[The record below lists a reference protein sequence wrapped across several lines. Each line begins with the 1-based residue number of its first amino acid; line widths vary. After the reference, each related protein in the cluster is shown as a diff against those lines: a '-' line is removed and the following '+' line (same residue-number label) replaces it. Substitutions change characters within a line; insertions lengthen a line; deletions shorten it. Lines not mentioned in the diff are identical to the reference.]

1 MKYRIP
7 APGGMEKLAVD
18 QSPKDIRCM
27 ILSMKTLVT
36 LISGI
41 VLATSLFAATRVEL
55 PELGDTSSA
64 IISPEAERRLGQE
77 FLRQV
82 RSQLPTIEDPIL
94 KYYTKLQLY
103 ELATHSQLKQV
114 LLYPVLID
122 AKQINAWAAPGGIV
136 GINLGLFLHAMDV
149 HEYSSVLAHELA
161 HLSQRHFARNV
172 EAQQRMTL
180 PTLIGFLVG
189 AAIMATGSSEAGM
202 AAMSGAQAIAQ
213 NQRLRYSRGREQE
226 ADRIG
231 LTTLWRAG
239 LDTDSMSR
247 MFARMQRTYRFT
259 ERPPEF
265 LLTHPV
271 TERRITDARNQSARY
286 EKKVFPDSLEYQLMR
301 ARARMH
307 FVENGA
313 KALEEAKNIANDK
326 VIDDY
331 TLALAYDRAGRHD
344 EAVMLVKTLLQEDPG
359 SILLCATFA
368 ELLINANEIKDA
380 LDLLAH
386 RLVIN
391 PDNQPF
397 AILYARALNASKRH
411 EDAKDVLWRQAS
423 INGDDVDVWYDLAE
437 TAGLAGD
444 IVGVHRA
451 RAEFFALNG
460 DYQNAI
466 QHLQYALSLVTKP
479 SQRLV
484 ASLEQR
490 LLDLRTQAEA
500 ARET

>member
-1 MKYRIP
+1 M
-7 APGGMEKLAVD
+7 
-18 QSPKDIRCM
+18 IRG
-27 ILSMKTLVT
+27 MKTLLALV
-36 LISGI
+36 SGI
-41 VLATSLFAATRVEL
+41 ALANPIFAVPHSEL

-64 IISPEAERRLGQE
+64 VISPETERRLGQE
-77 FLRQV
+77 FLKQV

-122 AKQINAWAAPGGIV
+122 DKQINAFAAPGGII

-149 HEYSSVLAHELA
+149 HEYSWVLAHELA
-161 HLSQRHFARNV
+161 HLSQRHFARSV

-180 PTLIGFLVG
+180 PTLIGFLAG

-202 AAMSGAQAIAQ
+202 AAITSAQAIAQ

-239 LDTDSMSR
+239 HDIDASSR
-247 MFARMQRTYRFT
+247 MLVRMQRAYRFT

-265 LLTHPV
+265 LLSHPV
-271 TERRITDARNQSARY
+271 TEKRITDARNQSVNY
-286 EKKVFPDSLEYQLMR
+286 EEKPVSSSLEYQFMR
-301 ARARMH
+301 ARVRMH
-307 FVENGA
+307 FAENGA
-313 KALEEAKNIANDK
+313 KALEEAKNTVDSDVVND
-326 VIDDY
+326 Y
-331 TLALAYDRAGRHD
+331 ALALANGRAGRHD
-344 EAVMLVKTLLQEDPG
+344 NALSLLKGLHEEDPG

-368 ELLINANEIKDA
+368 ELLINAGKIAEA
-380 LDLLAH
+380 VELLSH

-391 PDNQPF
+391 PDNHPF
-397 AILYARALNASKRH
+397 AILYARALNASQRH
-411 EDAKDVLWRQAS
+411 DDAKDVLWRQAT
-423 INGDDVDVWYDLAE
+423 INEDDVDVWYDLAE

-444 IVGVHRA
+444 IVDVHRA

-479 SQRLV
+479 SQRLT
-484 ASLEQR
+484 ASLQQR

-500 ARET
+500 ARKT

>member
-1 MKYRIP
+1 MS
-7 APGGMEKLAVD
+7 ET
-18 QSPKDIRCM
+18 IRCM
-27 ILSMKTLVT
+27 ILIMKTFLALV
-36 LISGI
+36 SGI
-41 VLATSLFAATRVEL
+41 ALGISSVAAPRGEL

-64 IISPEAERRLGQE
+64 IISPEMERRLGQG
-77 FLRQV
+77 LLKQL
-82 RSQLPTIEDPIL
+82 RSQVPTVADPIL

-122 AKQINAWAAPGGIV
+122 AEQINAFAAPGGIV

-180 PTLIGFLVG
+180 PILLGFLAS
-189 AAIMATGSSEAGM
+189 AAIMATGSSEAGL

-213 NQRLRYSRGREQE
+213 SQRLRYSRGREQE

-239 LDTDSMSR
+239 LDTDGSAR
-247 MFARMQRTYRFT
+247 IFTRMQRAYRFT

-265 LLTHPV
+265 LLTHPI
-271 TERRITDARNQSARY
+271 TEKRITDARNQSAGY
-286 EKKVFPDSLEYQLMR
+286 EKVPTSSSIEYQFMR
-301 ARARMH
+301 ARVRMH
-307 FVENGA
+307 FAENGA
-313 KALEEAKNIANDK
+313 KALDEAKNLVDDDTVND
-326 VIDDY
+326 Y
-331 TLALAYDRAGRHD
+331 ALALAYDRADLHE
-344 EAVMLVKTLLQEDPG
+344 EAVQLAQTLHREDPS

-368 ELLINANEIKDA
+368 ELLINADKIQQA

-397 AILYARALNASKRH
+397 AILYARALNADARH
-411 EDAKDVLWRQAS
+411 NDAKDVLWRQAT
-423 INGDDVDVWYDLAE
+423 INEDDVDIWYDLAE

-479 SQRLV
+479 SQRLI

-490 LLDLRTQAEA
+490 LLDLRTEAEA

>member
-1 MKYRIP
+1 
-7 APGGMEKLAVD
+7 
-18 QSPKDIRCM
+18 M
-27 ILSMKTLVT
+27 ILGMKTLLALV
-36 LISGI
+36 SGI
-41 VLATSLFAATRVEL
+41 ALTTSIFAAPHAEL

-64 IISPEAERRLGQE
+64 IISPEMERRLGQE
-77 FLRQV
+77 FLKQV
-82 RSQLPTIEDPIL
+82 RSQLPTIADPIL

-122 AKQINAWAAPGGIV
+122 AEQINAWAAPGGIV
-136 GINLGLFLHAMDV
+136 GIHLGLFVHSRDV

-180 PTLIGFLVG
+180 PTLIGFLAG
-189 AAIMATGSSEAGM
+189 AAIMAAGSSEAGM
-202 AAMSGAQAIAQ
+202 AAISGAQAIAQ
-213 NQRLRYSRGREQE
+213 SQRLRYSRGREQE

-239 LDTDSMSR
+239 LDTDAMSR
-247 MFARMQRTYRFT
+247 MFTRMQRAYRFT

-271 TERRITDARNQSARY
+271 TERRITDARNQSAGY
-286 EKKVFPDSLEYQLMR
+286 EKLPVSRSLEYQLMR

-307 FVENGA
+307 FAESGA
-313 KALEEAKNIANDK
+313 KALEEAKNLTDDDVVND
-326 VIDDY
+326 Y
-331 TLALAYDRAGRHD
+331 ALALANDRAGMHD
-344 EAVMLVKTLLQEDPG
+344 KALLLEDPG

-368 ELLINANEIKDA
+368 ELLINADKIEEA
-380 LDLLAH
+380 TDLLAH

-391 PDNQPF
+391 PDNPPF
-397 AILYARALNASKRH
+397 AILYARALNASQRH
-411 EDAKDVLWRQAS
+411 DDAKDVLWRQAT
-423 INGDDVDVWYDLAE
+423 IDEDDVDVWYDLAE

-444 IVGVHRA
+444 IVAVHRA

-479 SQRLV
+479 SQRLT

-490 LLDLRTQAEA
+490 LSDLRTEAEA
-500 ARET
+500 ARKT

>member
-1 MKYRIP
+1 MS
-7 APGGMEKLAVD
+7 ET
-18 QSPKDIRCM
+18 IRCM
-27 ILSMKTLVT
+27 ILIMKTFLALV
-36 LISGI
+36 SGI
-41 VLATSLFAATRVEL
+41 ALGISSVAAPRGEL

-64 IISPEAERRLGQE
+64 IISPEMERRLGQG
-77 FLRQV
+77 LLKQL
-82 RSQLPTIEDPIL
+82 RSQVPTVADPIL

-122 AKQINAWAAPGGIV
+122 AEQINAFAAPGGIV

-180 PTLIGFLVG
+180 PILLGFLAS
-189 AAIMATGSSEAGM
+189 AAIMATGSSEAGL
-202 AAMSGAQAIAQ
+202 AAMSSAQAIAQ

-239 LDTDSMSR
+239 LDTDGSAR
-247 MFARMQRTYRFT
+247 IFTRMQRAYRFT

-265 LLTHPV
+265 LLTHPI
-271 TERRITDARNQSARY
+271 TEKRITDARNQSASY
-286 EKKVFPDSLEYQLMR
+286 EKVPTSSSIEYQFMR
-301 ARARMH
+301 ARVRMH
-307 FVENGA
+307 FAENGA
-313 KALEEAKNIANDK
+313 KALDEAKNLVDDDTVND
-326 VIDDY
+326 Y
-331 TLALAYDRAGRHD
+331 ALALAYDRADLHE
-344 EAVMLVKTLLQEDPG
+344 EAVQLAQTLHREDPG

-368 ELLINANEIKDA
+368 ELLINADKIQQA

-397 AILYARALNASKRH
+397 AILYARALNADARH
-411 EDAKDVLWRQAS
+411 NDAKDVLWRQAT
-423 INGDDVDVWYDLAE
+423 INEDDVDIWYDLAE

-479 SQRLV
+479 SQRLI

-490 LLDLRTQAEA
+490 LLDLRTEAEA

>member
-1 MKYRIP
+1 
-7 APGGMEKLAVD
+7 
-18 QSPKDIRCM
+18 M
-27 ILSMKTLVT
+27 ILGMKTLLV
-36 LISGI
+36 LVSGI
-41 VLATSLFAATRVEL
+41 ALTTSICAAPRAEL

-64 IISPEAERRLGQE
+64 VISPEMERRLGQE
-77 FLRQV
+77 FLKQV
-82 RSQLPTIEDPIL
+82 RSQLPTIADPIL

-103 ELATHSQLKQV
+103 DLATHSQLKQV

-122 AKQINAWAAPGGIV
+122 AEQINAWAAPGGIV
-136 GINLGLFLHAMDV
+136 GINLGLFLHSRDV

-180 PTLIGFLVG
+180 PTLIGFLAG
-189 AAIMATGSSEAGM
+189 AAIMAAGSSEAGM
-202 AAMSGAQAIAQ
+202 AAISGAQAIAES
-213 NQRLRYSRGREQE
+213 QRLRYSRGREQE

-239 LDTDSMSR
+239 LDTNATAR
-247 MFARMQRTYRFT
+247 MFTRMQRVYRFT

-271 TERRITDARNQSARY
+271 TEKRIADARNQSAGY
-286 EKKVFPDSLEYQLMR
+286 EKLPVSSSLEYQLMR
-301 ARARMH
+301 ARARIH
-307 FVENGA
+307 FAENGA
-313 KALEEAKNIANDK
+313 KALEEAKNLTDDDVVND
-326 VIDDY
+326 Y
-331 TLALAYDRAGRHD
+331 ALALANDRAGMHD
-344 EAVMLVKTLLQEDPG
+344 KAVRLVRTLHLEDPG

-368 ELLINANEIKDA
+368 ELLINADKIEEA
-380 LDLLAH
+380 TDLLAH

-397 AILYARALNASKRH
+397 AILYARALNASQRH
-411 EDAKDVLWRQAS
+411 DDAEDVLWRQTT
-423 INGDDVDVWYDLAE
+423 INEDDVDVWYDLAE
-437 TAGLAGD
+437 TAGLAGN

-479 SQRLV
+479 SQRLT

-490 LLDLRTQAEA
+490 LSDLRTEAEA
-500 ARET
+500 ARKT